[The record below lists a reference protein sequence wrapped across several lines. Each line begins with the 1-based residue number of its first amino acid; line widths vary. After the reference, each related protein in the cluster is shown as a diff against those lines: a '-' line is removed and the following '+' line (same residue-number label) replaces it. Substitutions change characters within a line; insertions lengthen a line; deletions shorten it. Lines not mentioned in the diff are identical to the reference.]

1 MTITFKNHFQ
11 TEKKFLIKQKLE
23 LKTFSPKKKEYQTK
37 PTWFNPEIIT
47 YLESLKGFIYNN

>member
-23 LKTFSPKKKEYQTK
+23 LQTFSPKKKNIKQ
-37 PTWFNPEIIT
+37 NQLDLIQR
-47 YLESLKGFIYNN
+47 L

>member
-23 LKTFSPKKKEYQTK
+23 LKTFSPKKRKEYQTK
-37 PTWFNPEIIT
+37 PT
-47 YLESLKGFIYNN
+47 

>member
-11 TEKKFLIKQKLE
+11 TEKFLIKQKLE

-37 PTWFNPEIIT
+37 PT
-47 YLESLKGFIYNN
+47 